1 MVLTTS
7 LYNSID
13 IYSKSFNKLFT
24 NDIMNYNKK
33 LFATFVTKDEIENVV
48 GQIREKLS
56 GKCDSVFV
64 LEIVDSDEYLLT
76 YNVDNCTQDELPEKT
91 IMVHRQKTTIYT
103 INGLNELIKKL
114 NGGVVDEKYP
124 INWKHYEYS
133 FLTNY
138 QNEFKQL
145 KTIKRDTIKL

>member
-48 GQIREKLS
+48 DQIREKLS

>member
-1 MVLTTS
+1 
-7 LYNSID
+7 
-13 IYSKSFNKLFT
+13 
-24 NDIMNYNKK
+24 MNYNKK

-48 GQIREKLS
+48 DQIREKLS

>member
-24 NDIMNYNKK
+24 NDIMNYSKK

-48 GQIREKLS
+48 DQIREKLS

>member
-1 MVLTTS
+1 VVLTTS

-48 GQIREKLS
+48 DQIREKLS

>member
-7 LYNSID
+7 LYNNID
-13 IYSKSFNKLFT
+13 IYSKCSIEQLT
-24 NDIMNYNKK
+24 TDIMNYNKK
-33 LFATFVTKDEIENVV
+33 LFATFVTKEDIDSVV
-48 GQIREKLS
+48 NEIREKLS
-56 GKCDSVFV
+56 GRCEAVFV
-64 LEIVDSDEYLLT
+64 LEIVNSDEYLLT
-76 YNVDNCTQDELPEKT
+76 YNVEKCTQDELPEKT

-138 QNEFKQL
+138 KNEFKQL